1 MDDSEKMPETST
13 DFQRFPVDGLRR
25 ERQCWGR
32 LEHMRNSSFNPAEAC
47 CMGLL
52 MNTHL
57 TKDAVSARADAQ
69 AQPYF
74 DGLNEPQLKAVQ
86 TVDGPVLVLAGAG
99 SGKTRALTARM
110 AHILHTKRAW
120 PSEILAVT
128 FTNKAA
134 NEMRER
140 VGAYLHLGA
149 RILPWLGTFHSIG
162 AKILRSKAELVGL
175 KPDFTILDA
184 DDQLRLHKQLISEAN
199 IDPKQWPPRQ
209 LQAIIDRWKNQGW
222 LPDDVPKSEWDSF
235 NRKGHKLYKQYQ
247 ERLERLNAADFGDLI
262 LQVVELL
269 RRNDSVLAEYQR
281 RFKYILVDEYQDTNV
296 AQYLMLSLLAQAHG
310 NICCVGDDDQSIYG
324 WRGAEVRNILEFQ
337 KNFNGAQIIR
347 LEQNYRST
355 GHILA
360 AASGV
365 IAHNGS
371 RLGKTLW
378 TEAGPGEKI
387 QLAEVWDGNAEA
399 EWIGTQIEDLNGG
412 GESRREYGFDEIA
425 ILVRMSRQMLA
436 IEDRLIASGVPYR
449 VIGGPRF
456 YERREIRDAIAYFRL
471 AVSKSDDLA
480 FERIVNTPKRGMGPK
495 SVGAIHAE
503 SRSKG
508 ISLLEGAWSLLQ
520 KGKLPRPAKDSMAK
534 LLRRLDEWS
543 ELVRENQQNHAA
555 AADKIIKQSG
565 LLEMWANTK
574 TPDAEARIDNLN
586 ELAGKINE
594 FESIQA
600 FLEHIALVA
609 ESGEDADAKK
619 VTLMTLHAAK
629 GLEFPV
635 VFLPG
640 WEDGGFPSQRA
651 LDEQLE
657 RGLEEERRLAYV
669 GITRAKEVC
678 VVTCAATR
686 FVNGEWR
693 SGIRSRFIGEIPEK
707 NLQTLTPPGAGW
719 QRYSYGERDR
729 DISRLSQSAA
739 DTQGGY
745 SSPGFQ
751 RMARRIS
758 SGDVGSARRPKAKA
772 KVASPFAAGDR
783 VFHRKFGP
791 GEVVE
796 VNDVKVDVEFD
807 HAGTKHVLANYL
819 TKGDGSQ
826 G

>member
-1 MDDSEKMPETST
+1 MPETSI
-13 DFQRFPVDGLRR
+13 DFQRFPVDGLWR
-25 ERQCWGR
+25 ERQCRGQ
-32 LEHMRNSSFNPAEAC
+32 LERMWNSSFNPAQGC
-47 CMGLL
+47 YMGLP

-57 TKDAVSARADAQ
+57 TKDAGSERVNAQ

-74 DGLNEPQLKAVQ
+74 EGLNEPQLKAVQ

-149 RILPWLGTFHSIG
+149 RVLPWLGTFHSIG

-175 KPDFTILDA
+175 KPNFTILDT

-199 IDPKQWPPRQ
+199 IDPKRWPPRQ
-209 LQAIIDRWKNQGW
+209 LLAVIDRWKNQGW

-235 NRKGHKLYKQYQ
+235 DRKGHKLYKQYQ

-324 WRGAEVRNILEFQ
+324 WRGAEVRNILGFQ
-337 KNFNGAQIIR
+337 QNFNGAQVIR

-365 IAHNGS
+365 IAHNDS

-378 TEAGPGEKI
+378 TQADLGEKI

-399 EWIGTQIEDLNGG
+399 EWIGTQIEDLNRG

-436 IEDRLIASGVPYR
+436 IEDRLVASGIPYR

-456 YERREIRDAIAYFRL
+456 YERREIRDAIAYLRL

-495 SVGAIHAE
+495 SVGDIHAE

-508 ISLLEGAWSLLQ
+508 IPLLEAARSLLQ
-520 KGKLPRPAKDSMAK
+520 KSKLSRPARDGMGK
-534 LLRRLDEWS
+534 LLRRIDEWS
-543 ELVRENQQNHAA
+543 ELLRENQQDHAA
-555 AADKIIKQSG
+555 AADKILKQSG
-565 LLEMWANTK
+565 LFEMWANTK

-586 ELAGKINE
+586 ELAGKIDE
-594 FESIQA
+594 FENIQA

-609 ESGEDADAKK
+609 ESGEDADVKK
-619 VTLMTLHAAK
+619 VTVMTLHAAK

-640 WEDGGFPSQRA
+640 WEDGGFPSQRS

-669 GITRAKEVC
+669 GITRAKEFC
-678 VVTCAATR
+678 IVTCAATR

-693 SGIRSRFIGEIPEK
+693 SGIRSRFIDEIPVE
-707 NLQTLTPPGAGW
+707 NLHVLTPPGSGW
-719 QRYSYGERDR
+719 KRYSYGEREDNASR
-729 DISRLSQSAA
+729 ISQAA
-739 DTQGGY
+739 AGAAGGY
-745 SSPGFQ
+745 SSPGYQ

-758 SGDVGSARRPKAKA
+758 SGDVGSARRPKAKPRI
-772 KVASPFAAGDR
+772 ASSFAAGDR
-783 VFHRKFGP
+783 VFNRKFGP

-796 VNDVKVDVEFD
+796 VNDMKVDVEFD
-807 HAGTKHVLANYL
+807 HAGTKRVRADYL
-819 TKGDGSQ
+819 TKGDGSE

>member
-1 MDDSEKMPETST
+1 MPETSI
-13 DFQRFPVDGLRR
+13 DFQRFPVDGLWR
-25 ERQCWGR
+25 ERQCRGQ
-32 LEHMRNSSFNPAEAC
+32 LERMWNSSFNPAQGC
-47 CMGLL
+47 YMGLP
-52 MNTHL
+52 MNIHL
-57 TKDAVSARADAQ
+57 TKDAGSERVNAQ

-74 DGLNEPQLKAVQ
+74 EGLNEPQLKAVQ

-175 KPDFTILDA
+175 KPNFTILDT

-199 IDPKQWPPRQ
+199 IDPKRWPPRQ
-209 LQAIIDRWKNQGW
+209 LLAIIDRWKNQGW

-235 NRKGHKLYKQYQ
+235 DRKGHKLYKQYQ

-337 KNFNGAQIIR
+337 KNFNGAQVIR

-360 AASGV
+360 AAAGV
-365 IAHNGS
+365 IAHNDS

-378 TEAGPGEKI
+378 TQAGLGEKI

-399 EWIGTQIEDLNGG
+399 EWIGTQIEDLNRG

-436 IEDRLIASGVPYR
+436 IEDRLVSSGIPYR

-456 YERREIRDAIAYFRL
+456 YERREIRDAIAYLRL

-495 SVGAIHAE
+495 SVGDIHAE

-508 ISLLEGAWSLLQ
+508 IPLLKAAHSLLQ
-520 KGKLPRPAKDSMAK
+520 KSKLSRSARDGMGK
-534 LLRRLDEWS
+534 LLRRIDEWS
-543 ELVRENQQNHAA
+543 ELLRENQQDHAA
-555 AADKIIKQSG
+555 AADKILKQSG
-565 LLEMWANTK
+565 LFEMWANTK

-586 ELAGKINE
+586 ELASKIDE
-594 FESIQA
+594 FENIQA

-609 ESGEDADAKK
+609 ESGEDADVKK
-619 VTLMTLHAAK
+619 VTVMTLHAAK

-640 WEDGGFPSQRA
+640 WEDGGFPSQRS

-678 VVTCAATR
+678 IVTCAATR

-693 SGIRSRFIGEIPEK
+693 SGIRSRFIDEIPDE
-707 NLQTLTPPGAGW
+707 NLHVLTPPGSGW
-719 QRYSYGERDR
+719 QRYSYGEQEDNTSR
-729 DISRLSQSAA
+729 ISQAA
-739 DTQGGY
+739 AGAVGGY
-745 SSPGFQ
+745 SSPGYQ
-751 RMARRIS
+751 RMKRRLS
-758 SGDVGSARRPKAKA
+758 SGAVGSARRPKAKA
-772 KVASPFAAGDR
+772 SVAFSFAEGDR

-796 VNDVKVDVEFD
+796 VNDVRVDVEFD
-807 HAGTKHVLANYL
+807 HAGTKHVLASFL
-819 TKGDGSQ
+819 TKGDGSE

>member
-1 MDDSEKMPETST
+1 MPETSI
-13 DFQRFPVDGLRR
+13 DFQRFPVDGLWR
-25 ERQCWGR
+25 ERQCRGQ
-32 LEHMRNSSFNPAEAC
+32 LERMWNCSFNPAQGC
-47 CMGLL
+47 YMGLP

-57 TKDAVSARADAQ
+57 TKDAGSERVNAQ

-74 DGLNEPQLKAVQ
+74 EGLNEPQLKAVQ

-175 KPDFTILDA
+175 KPNFTILDT

-199 IDPKQWPPRQ
+199 IDPKRWPPRQ
-209 LQAIIDRWKNQGW
+209 LLAIIDRWKNQGW

-235 NRKGHKLYKQYQ
+235 DRKGHKLYKQYQ

-337 KNFNGAQIIR
+337 KNFSGAQVIR

-360 AASGV
+360 AAAGV
-365 IAHNGS
+365 IAHNDS

-378 TEAGPGEKI
+378 TQAGLGEKI

-399 EWIGTQIEDLNGG
+399 EWIGTQIEDLNRG

-436 IEDRLIASGVPYR
+436 IEDRLVSSGIPYR

-456 YERREIRDAIAYFRL
+456 YERREIRDAIAYLRL

-495 SVGAIHAE
+495 SVGDIHAE

-508 ISLLEGAWSLLQ
+508 IPLLEAARSLQ
-520 KGKLPRPAKDSMAK
+520 RKGKISRAARDGMGK
-534 LLRRLDEWS
+534 LLRRIDEWS
-543 ELVRENQQNHAA
+543 ELLRENQQDHAA
-555 AADKIIKQSG
+555 AADKILKQSG
-565 LLEMWANTK
+565 LFEMWANTK

-586 ELAGKINE
+586 ELASKIDE
-594 FESIQA
+594 FENIQA

-609 ESGEDADAKK
+609 ESGEDADVKK
-619 VTLMTLHAAK
+619 VTVMTLHAAK

-640 WEDGGFPSQRA
+640 WEDGGFPSQRS

-678 VVTCAATR
+678 IVTCAATR

-693 SGIRSRFIGEIPEK
+693 SGIRSRFIDEIPDE
-707 NLQTLTPPGAGW
+707 NLHVLTPPGSGW
-719 QRYSYGERDR
+719 QRYSYGEQEDNTSR
-729 DISRLSQSAA
+729 ISQAA
-739 DTQGGY
+739 AGAVGGY
-745 SSPGFQ
+745 SSPGYQ
-751 RMARRIS
+751 RMKRRLS
-758 SGDVGSARRPKAKA
+758 SGAAGSARRPKAKA
-772 KVASPFAAGDR
+772 SVAFSFAEGDR

-796 VNDVKVDVEFD
+796 VNDVRVDVEFD
-807 HAGTKHVLANYL
+807 HAGTKHILASFL
-819 TKGDGSQ
+819 TKGDGSE

>member
-1 MDDSEKMPETST
+1 MDDLEKMPETSI
-13 DFQRFPVDGLRR
+13 DFQRFPVDGLCR
-25 ERQCWGR
+25 ERQFAGQ
-32 LEHMRNSSFNPAEAC
+32 LERIRNLNFNPAEGC
-47 CMGLL
+47 CMGLP
-52 MNTHL
+52 MKTHL
-57 TKDAVSARADAQ
+57 TKDAGSEVANAR

-74 DGLNEPQLKAVQ
+74 EGLNEPQLKAVQ

-99 SGKTRALTARM
+99 SGKTRALTSRM
-110 AHILHTKRAW
+110 AHILYTKRAW

-175 KPDFTILDA
+175 KPDFTILDT
-184 DDQLRLHKQLISEAN
+184 DDQLRLHKQLIAEAN
-199 IDPKQWPPRQ
+199 IDPKRWPPRQ
-209 LQAIIDRWKNQGW
+209 LLAIVERWKNQGW

-235 NRKGHKLYKQYQ
+235 DRKGHKLYKQYQ

-262 LQVVELL
+262 LLVVELL

-337 KNFNGAQIIR
+337 KSFSGAQIVR

-378 TEAGPGEKI
+378 TEAGPGERI

-399 EWIGTQIEDLNGG
+399 EWIGTQIEDLNRSGAG
-412 GESRREYGFDEIA
+412 RRKYNFDEIA
-425 ILVRMSRQMLA
+425 ILVRMSRQMLS
-436 IEDRLIASGVPYR
+436 IEDRLTAIGVPYR
-449 VIGGPRF
+449 VVGGPRF
-456 YERREIRDAIAYFRL
+456 YERREIRDAIAYLRL

-508 ISLLEGAWSLLQ
+508 IPLMEGARNLVQ
-520 KGKLPRPAKDSMAK
+520 QGKLSAPARTGMAK
-534 LLRRLDEWS
+534 LLERLDEWS
-543 ELVRENQQNHAA
+543 ELVRESRQDHAA
-555 AADKIIKQSG
+555 AADKILKQSG
-565 LLEMWANTK
+565 LMEMWENTK
-574 TPDAEARIDNLN
+574 TPDAEARLDNLK
-586 ELAGKINE
+586 ELAGKTEE

-600 FLEHIALVA
+600 FLEHIALVS

-619 VTLMTLHAAK
+619 VTVMTLHAAK

-651 LDEQLE
+651 LDELLE

-678 VVTCAATR
+678 IVTCAATR
-686 FVNGEWR
+686 LVNGEWR
-693 SGIRSRFIGEIPEK
+693 SCIRSRFVDEIPEE
-707 NLQTLTPPGAGW
+707 NLQILTPPGAGW
-719 QRYSYGERDR
+719 QRYSYGERDY
-729 DISRLSQSAA
+729 DISRISQAAA

-751 RMARRIS
+751 RMARRNS
-758 SGDVGSARRPKAKA
+758 SGAGASARRPKVKA
-772 KVASPFAAGDR
+772 RDVSSFAAGDR

-796 VNDVKVDVEFD
+796 VNDVKLDVEFD
-807 HAGTKHVLANYL
+807 HAGTKHVLASFL
-819 TKGDGSQ
+819 TKGDGSE